1 MYCIENQIG
10 GNNIKLQKI
19 TYYENKLKK
28 INTVFECP
36 ITLETVSSGFKTKC
50 GHLFSNAL
58 LLINDSKCPC
68 CRSELC

>member
-28 INTVFECP
+28 INN
-36 ITLETVSSGFKTKC
+36 IINLSSI
-50 GHLFSNAL
+50 S
-58 LLINDSKCPC
+58 
-68 CRSELC
+68 